1 MIFYIEIIWVIFRR
15 NTLIIGGQMENNFE
29 GSLDMGQAVRCDY
42 CGCAFVPECLSE
54 RDGEIEY
61 TFFRCDYCG
70 KAYVVSVTDAALRR
84 DIARYAAIARRNR
97 IKCLSEK
104 ALRDAAK
111 LKENNIRRQA
121 ELRQMYLLED

>member
-1 MIFYIEIIWVIFRR
+1 MDDNQTNYSGR
-15 NTLIIGGQMENNFE
+15 
-29 GSLDMGQAVRCDY
+29 AVQCDR
-42 CGCAFVPECLSE
+42 CGCAFVPKRLSE
-54 RDGEIEY
+54 REGEIEY

-70 KAYVVSVTDAALRR
+70 KAYVVSVTDATLRR

-97 IKCLSEK
+97 IKRLSEK

-121 ELRQMYLLED
+121 ELRKIYLLEE

>member
-1 MIFYIEIIWVIFRR
+1 MVEKQTYS
-15 NTLIIGGQMENNFE
+15 GQV
-29 GSLDMGQAVRCDY
+29 VRCDH

-54 RDGEIEY
+54 RDSEIEY

-97 IKCLSEK
+97 IKRLSEK

-121 ELRQMYLLED
+121 ELRRMYLRP